1 MEPIAK
7 SGLYYPNN
15 IARIYL
21 QAMEE
26 VMGKNGLNAILNMAG
41 LTHLMDHFPPNN
53 LAREFD
59 FSQEPIPPLILDPW
73 PLGP

>member
-1 MEPIAK
+1 V
-7 SGLYYPNN
+7 
-15 IARIYL
+15 R
-21 QAMEE
+21 EE
-26 VMGKNGLNAILNMAG
+26 APVLG
-41 LTHLMDHFPPNN
+41 D